1 MEPYK
6 VLIVDDSAFMRKI
19 ISDLVSEHPDFEVV
33 GTAKNGAEALE
44 KVKTLAP
51 DVVTMDVEMPVM
63 NGLEALGRIMA
74 EHPTPVV
81 MLSSRTSEGAMETI
95 CALERGAV
103 DFVQKPSGSISLDL
117 YKVKEQLLHKLEIA
131 VKANV
136 RGRRAKRVA
145 ESAAGRPTPAR
156 PGEAKRDPLP
166 ASRRMFRHLV
176 AIGTSTGG
184 PRALQ
189 AVLTRLPE
197 HFPAPILVVQHMPPK
212 FTKSLA
218 DRLNQFSQIQVREAS
233 DNEELLAGVA
243 YIAPGG
249 WHMTVQEKD
258 GYRIRLSDA
267 APRAGHRPSADV
279 LFESLLPFRKLKRH
293 IVLMT
298 GMGSDGA
305 QGMKLLKDNGADTC
319 IAESEE
325 SCTVF
330 GMPRAAIAL
339 RCVDFVLPVDDIAAK
354 LVQLTA
360 EPGRA

>member
-1 MEPYK
+1 MDPYK
-6 VLIVDDSAFMRKI
+6 VLVVDDSAFMRKI
-19 ISDLVSEHPDFEVV
+19 ISDLISDHPHFVV
-33 GTAKNGAEALE
+33 AGTAKNGAEALE
-44 KVKTLAP
+44 QVKSLSP

-63 NGLEALGRIMA
+63 NGLEALSRIMA
-74 EHPTPVV
+74 ERPTPVV

-117 YKVKEQLLHKLEIA
+117 YKVKEQLLHKLEVA
-131 VKANV
+131 VKAKV
-136 RGRRAKRVA
+136 GGHRAMRKAAPKIGLSATEQPGGRK
-145 ESAAGRPTPAR
+145 S
-156 PGEAKRDPLP
+156 DPHP
-166 ASRRMFRHLV
+166 ASRRSFRHLV

-197 HFPAPILVVQHMPPK
+197 HFPAPLLVVQHMPPK

-249 WHMTVQEKD
+249 WHMTVQERD

-267 APRAGHRPSADV
+267 APRAGHRPSVDV
-279 LFESLLPFRKLKRH
+279 LFESILPLRKLKRH

-305 QGMKLLKDNGADTC
+305 QGMKKLKDDGAETC
-319 IAESEE
+319 IAESED
-325 SCTVF
+325 SCIVF

-339 RCVDFVLPVDDIAAK
+339 RCVDVVLPVEDIAAK
-354 LVQLTA
+354 LVQVTA